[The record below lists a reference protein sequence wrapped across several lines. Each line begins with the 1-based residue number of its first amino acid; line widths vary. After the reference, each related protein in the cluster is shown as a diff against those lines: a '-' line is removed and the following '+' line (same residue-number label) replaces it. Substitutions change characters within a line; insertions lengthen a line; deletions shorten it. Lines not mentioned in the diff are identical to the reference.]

1 MASLLEKV
9 QILLSADLNRLV
21 DRALQSNETAVFQ
34 GHIRELQGMQ
44 EQLDAQLLSLQ
55 ADLAGMRRRNEEQQ
69 AIVVQQDQEVDS
81 LLRMGLQEDALA
93 AQDRLNQSRTLAAN
107 LTAQLERLESQ
118 YRELADTKARL
129 DARIAALV
137 HSEPEVSGLV
147 EVARARRLGEQADAR
162 LDDLAG
168 AGEVP
173 HDADTA
179 RTVGAIRN
187 RLAAAEAQI
196 QQLEPRAL
204 QHGET
209 PDVLKRKELED
220 QIAARKARLGL
231 AEPAAPD
238 APPAAG
244 TPPAPDAPSAPESK

>member
-44 EQLDAQLLSLQ
+44 EQLDGQLLSLQ
-55 ADLAGMRRRNEEQQ
+55 ADLAGIRRRNEEQQ

-93 AQDRLNQSRTLAAN
+93 AQDRLNQSRALAAS

-118 YRELADTKARL
+118 YRELADTKTRL
-129 DARIAALV
+129 DARITALV
-137 HSEPEVSGLV
+137 HSEPEVNGLV
-147 EVARARRLGEQADAR
+147 EVARARRLGEQAGNR

-168 AGEVP
+168 AGVP

-179 RTVGAIRN
+179 RTVGSIRN
-187 RLAAAEAQI
+187 RLAQAEAQI
-196 QQLEPRAL
+196 QMLEQRAL

-220 QIAARKARLGL
+220 QLAARKARLGL
-231 AEPAAPD
+231 AEPPATSGAPS
-238 APPAAG
+238 
-244 TPPAPDAPSAPESK
+244 APDAPSTPESK